1 MKLLYSILIACTTVL
16 YAQMDGSVYSLYKSP
31 FTDQEAVAPDQFQD
45 AVIRAA
51 RAKKM
56 MNDISVSQN
65 HRDFARAAY
74 YYYSGQWDSAYA
86 AYNSLRGR
94 EPGLTGS
101 VILRMAQADFKQERY
116 AKMRETLRLEKNLES
131 DKGFREAADRLRI
144 KATMADFSIND
155 AARADSLMV
164 FLENNPDGEDIVP
177 LKYRYAR
184 YLEDSYQ
191 LKQAKRLYM
200 KLLTSKSSYKDSAF
214 ASIRRLREVLGTPES
229 LAEKV
234 AYAKMACTK
243 DEMKNCLSLLDS
255 IQIMDAQQ
263 AQKNPALVV
272 PLDDPAYARLKKSTL
287 DLNTRINLW
296 EKRAGAL
303 RALNRNED
311 AIEQYRYLIENV
323 EPRPG
328 WIQNILKLYRKESAE
343 LFDDEIRM
351 YDSLLQDVSQYST
364 ENANNLWLRGF
375 EFEQKLMY
383 DKAVECY
390 MKLVHKRFKNNIKR
404 QWARFRIGYVY
415 FKRGMWVEAA
425 ANFREAT
432 KEPFTWSGSAS
443 RMFLGDTYMKMHEDS
458 LAREAYLDCIK
469 DFPLSYYAH
478 RSRMK
483 LSENNLMAVDQIP
496 YAHGVQMSPATTL
509 DWIRSV
515 NKLGKPD
522 PSYSKDRYERI
533 KKLFIYGFEDDAF
546 RLYDE
551 VKKKNYKRLDFLY
564 EYGKLFYDMGET
576 AAGYRLARQFQAKMD
591 RRLFMAPPIDVLHY
605 LYPVPYADPV
615 VYYSGNNI
623 DPFFVYSVMRQESIF
638 DFQITSPAGAC
649 GLLQI
654 MPATGKMLA
663 DKEEVPNF
671 EPKRLYNAYLN
682 IRLGIRYLVDLKDD
696 YRNDYMYVL
705 CNYNAGP
712 KPTRRWQSQSEGLP
726 WDLRVEEISY
736 WETREYVKRVMGNY
750 WIYKEIYDNSDVGI
764 RN

>member
-1 MKLLYSILIACTTVL
+1 MLMKLLYSLLIACVTVL
-16 YAQMDGSVYSLYKSP
+16 YAQTDGSVYSLYKSP
-31 FTDQEAVAPDQFQD
+31 FTDQEAVAPNQFQD
-45 AVIRAA
+45 VVIRAA
-51 RAKKM
+51 RAKKT

-74 YYYSGQWDSAYA
+74 FYYSGQWDSAYA
-86 AYNSLRGR
+86 AYNSLRDR

-101 VILRMAQADFKQERY
+101 VILRMAQADFKQEKY
-116 AKMRETLRLEKNLES
+116 AKMRETLRLEKNLEN
-131 DKGFREAADRLRI
+131 DKSFREVADRLRI
-144 KATMADFSIND
+144 EATMADFSIND

-243 DEMKNCLSLLDS
+243 DEMKNCIDLLDS

-263 AQKNPALVV
+263 AQKNPSLVV
-272 PLDDPAYARLKKSTL
+272 QLDDPAYARLKKSTL

-351 YDSLLQDVSQYST
+351 YDSLLQDVSQYSN

-383 DKAVECY
+383 DKAVDCY
-390 MKLVHKRFKNNIKR
+390 MKLVHKRFKNNQKR

-432 KEPFTWSGSAS
+432 KEPFMWSGSAS

-483 LSENNLMAVDQIP
+483 LSENNLMPADKIP

-522 PSYSKDRYERI
+522 PSYNKERYERI
-533 KKLFIYGFEDDAF
+533 KKLFVYGFEDDAF

-551 VKKKNYKRLDFLY
+551 LKKKNYKRLDFLY

-576 AAGYRLARQFQAKMD
+576 AAGYRLARQFQAKID
-591 RRLFMAPPIDVLHY
+591 RRLLMAPPIDVLHY

-663 DKEEVPNF
+663 EKEDISNF
-671 EPKRLYNAYLN
+671 VPKRLYNAYLN

-696 YRNDYMYVL
+696 YKNDYMYVL

-712 KPTRRWQSQSEGLP
+712 KPTKRWQSQSEGLP

-750 WIYKEIYDNSDVGI
+750 WIYQEIYDGI
-764 RN
+764 

>member
-1 MKLLYSILIACTTVL
+1 MKLFYSWLLACVAVAF
-16 YAQMDGSVYSLYKSP
+16 AQMDGSVYSLSKSP
-31 FTDQEAVAPDQFQD
+31 FAEQEMVSPEQFQD
-45 AVIRAA
+45 VVVRAA
-51 RAKKM
+51 RAKKT

-65 HRDFARAAY
+65 HRDYARAAY
-74 YYYSGQWDSAYA
+74 FYYSGQWDSAYA
-86 AYNSLRGR
+86 AYNALRNR
-94 EPGLTGS
+94 EPGLTGN
-101 VILRMAQADFKQERY
+101 VILRMARANFKQENY
-116 AKMRETLRLEKNLES
+116 AKMRETLRLEKSLES
-131 DKGFREAADRLRI
+131 DDVWREAADRLRI
-144 KATMADFSIND
+144 QATMDDYTLND
-155 AARADSLMV
+155 ASRADSLMV
-164 FLENNPDGEDIVP
+164 FLDRYPDNDDVVA
-177 LKYRYAR
+177 LRYRYAR
-184 YLEDSYQ
+184 YLEDSYR

-200 KLLTSKSSYKDSAF
+200 KLLTSRSAYKDSAYM
-214 ASIRRLREVLGTPES
+214 SIRRLREVLGAPET

-255 IQIMDAQQ
+255 IQILDAQL
-263 AQKNPALVV
+263 AQKNPSQVV
-272 PLDDPAYARLKKSTL
+272 PPSDDPMQARLKKSTL
-287 DLNTRINLW
+287 DLNTRIALW

-303 RALNRNED
+303 RALNRNAE

-323 EPRPG
+323 DTRPS
-328 WIQNILKLYRKESAE
+328 WINAILKLYRKEAAG
-343 LFDDEIRM
+343 LFDEEIHT
-351 YDSLLQDVSQYST
+351 YDSLLQDVSQYSN

-390 MKLVHKRFKNNIKR
+390 MKLIHKRFKNNLKR
-404 QWARFRIGYVY
+404 QWARFRIGYIY
-415 FKRGMWVEAA
+415 YKRGMWIEAA
-425 ANFREAT
+425 ANFREA
-432 KEPFTWSGSAS
+432 KKDPFLWSGSAA
-443 RMFLGDTYMKMHEDS
+443 RMFLGDTYRKMGEDS

-483 LSENNLMAVDQIP
+483 LLENRLLPKDKIP
-496 YAHGVQMSPATTL
+496 YAHGVAMSPAATL
-509 DWIRSV
+509 EWIRST

-522 PSYSKDRYERI
+522 PSYNKDRYERI
-533 KKLFIYGFEDDAF
+533 KKLFLYGFEEEAF

-551 VKKKNYKRLDFLY
+551 VKKKNAKRLDFLY

-591 RRLFMAPPIDVLHY
+591 RRLLMTPPIDVLHY
-605 LYPVPYADPV
+605 LFPVPYADPV

-663 DKEEVPNF
+663 EKEEISNF
-671 EPKRLYNAYLN
+671 EPKRLYNAYMN
-682 IRLGIRYLVDLKDD
+682 IRLGIRYLTDLKEEYKD
-696 YRNDYMYVL
+696 DYMYVL
-705 CNYNAGP
+705 GNYNAGP
-712 KPTRRWQSQSEGLP
+712 KPTKRWQSESEGLP

-736 WETREYVKRVMGNY
+736 WETRDYVKRVMGNY
-750 WIYKEIYDNSDVGI
+750 WIYQEIYDGI
-764 RN
+764 

>member
-1 MKLLYSILIACTTVL
+1 MKLLYSLLIACVTVL
-16 YAQMDGSVYSLYKSP
+16 YAQTDGSVYSLYKSP
-31 FTDQEAVAPDQFQD
+31 FTDQESVAPDQFQD

-74 YYYSGQWDSAYA
+74 FYYSGQWDSAYA
-86 AYNSLRGR
+86 AYNSLRDR

-101 VILRMAQADFKQERY
+101 VILRMAQAEFKQEKF
-116 AKMRETLRLEKNLES
+116 AKMRETLRLEKNLEN
-131 DKGFREAADRLRI
+131 DKGFREVADRLRI
-144 KATMADFSIND
+144 EATMADFSIND
-155 AARADSLMV
+155 AARADSLMI
-164 FLENNPDGEDIVP
+164 FLENNPDGEDVVP

-243 DEMKNCLSLLDS
+243 DEMKNCIDLLDS

-263 AQKNPALVV
+263 AQKNPSLVV
-272 PLDDPAYARLKKSTL
+272 QLDDPAYARLKKSTL

-351 YDSLLQDVSQYST
+351 YDSLLQDVSQYSN

-383 DKAVECY
+383 DKAVDCY
-390 MKLVHKRFKNNIKR
+390 MKLVHKRFKNNQKR

-432 KEPFTWSGSAS
+432 KEPFMWSGSAS

-483 LSENNLMAVDQIP
+483 LSENNLMPADKIP

-522 PSYSKDRYERI
+522 PSYNKERYERI
-533 KKLFIYGFEDDAF
+533 KKLFVYGFEDDAF

-551 VKKKNYKRLDFLY
+551 LKKKNYKRLDFLY

-576 AAGYRLARQFQAKMD
+576 AAGYRLARQFQAKID
-591 RRLFMAPPIDVLHY
+591 RRLLMAPPIDVLHY

-663 DKEEVPNF
+663 EKEDVSNF
-671 EPKRLYNAYLN
+671 VPKRLYNAYLN

-696 YRNDYMYVL
+696 YKNDYMYVL

-712 KPTRRWQSQSEGLP
+712 KPTKRWQSQSEGLP

-750 WIYKEIYDNSDVGI
+750 WIYQEIYDGI
-764 RN
+764 